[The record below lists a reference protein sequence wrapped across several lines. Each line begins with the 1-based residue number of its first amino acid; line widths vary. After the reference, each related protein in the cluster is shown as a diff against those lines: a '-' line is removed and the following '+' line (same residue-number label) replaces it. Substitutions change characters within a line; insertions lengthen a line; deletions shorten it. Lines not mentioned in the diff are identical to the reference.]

1 MRSPEVEPIGDDV
14 SAIDGVA
21 AIDGATAPVNADPQ
35 PSQIRAG
42 AKALSVLAAPL
53 NLQVLRALSERP
65 MRLAELRKATGL
77 PAQTTLRGHLA
88 TLVESGVVSKRPT
101 QQMPYAVE
109 NELTPL
115 GKGLLTVADRLEVWL
130 SNAPEGPISLESAAA
145 KGAIKALVDGWESK
159 MIRALAAR
167 PLSLTQLDRLI
178 SDFSYPALERRLASM
193 RLAGLVEGQRGQG
206 GGRPYSVTEWTRLGV
221 APLAAASHCERV
233 HMRDD
238 SAPVTQIDIEAAFLL
253 ATPLVGLP
261 AGAAGSCQLEVEATP
276 GALPRAAGVQV
287 TVERGRVVSCVSQLQ
302 PTPGAYAAGTAIK
315 WFNAVKDGDVK
326 ELRFGGSGQLAE
338 EVVAGLHTAFARAA
352 VAR

>member
-1 MRSPEVEPIGDDV
+1 MDVEPQE
-14 SAIDGVA
+14 
-21 AIDGATAPVNADPQ
+21 PQ
-35 PSQIRAG
+35 TRAG
-42 AKALSVLAAPL
+42 GRALTILAAPL

-88 TLVESGVVSKRPT
+88 TLVELGVVQKRPT

-115 GKGLLTVADRLEVWL
+115 GRGLLDVAGRLEAWL
-130 SNAPEGPISLESAAA
+130 KSSPDGAIPLESAAA

-159 MIRALAAR
+159 MMRALAAR

-206 GGRPYSVTEWTRLGV
+206 GGTPYAVTDWARFGV

-233 HMRDD
+233 HMSDH
-238 SAPVTQIDIEAAFLL
+238 SAPVTQIDIEAGFLL
-253 ATPLVGLP
+253 ATPLVGLSRDV
-261 AGAAGSCQLEVEATP
+261 AGSCQLEVEASP
-276 GALPRAAGVQV
+276 GVVPRPAGVQV
-287 TVERGRVVSCVSQLQ
+287 TVERGRVVSCVSRLQ
-302 PTPGAYAAGTAIK
+302 DSPGAFASGTALK
-315 WFNAVKDGDVK
+315 WFYAVKDGKVG
-326 ELRFGGSGQLAE
+326 ELSFGGSGHLAE
-338 EVVAGLHTAFARAA
+338 ELVGGLHTAFVKAG

>member
-1 MRSPEVEPIGDDV
+1 MGSPDVEPMGDG
-14 SAIDGVA
+14 GVA
-21 AIDGATAPVNADPQ
+21 TDGGAPIAAADLP
-35 PSQIRAG
+35 RAG
-42 AKALSVLAAPL
+42 TRAGGQALSILAAPL

-88 TLVESGVVSKRPT
+88 SLVELSVLQKRPT

-115 GKGLLTVADRLEVWL
+115 GHGLLDVADRLEVWL
-130 SNAPEGPISLESAAA
+130 QSAPEVPIPLESAAA

-159 MIRALAAR
+159 MMRALAAR

-206 GGRPYSVTEWTRLGV
+206 GGTPYSVTDWARLGV

-233 HMRDD
+233 HMGED

-261 AGAAGSCQLEVEATP
+261 VDVAGSCQLEVEASP
-276 GALPRAAGVQV
+276 GVVPRPAGVQV
-287 TVERGRVVSCVSQLQ
+287 TVEDGRVVSCVSRLQ
-302 PTPGAYAAGTAIK
+302 QSPGAYAAGTALK
-315 WFNAVKDGDVK
+315 WFRAVKDGQVK
-326 ELRFGGSGQLAE
+326 ELRFGGNGNLAE
-338 EVVAGLHTAFARAA
+338 AVVGGLHNAFAEAT
-352 VAR
+352 VKT

>member
-1 MRSPEVEPIGDDV
+1 VGSPELDPIVDDVAAADGAATVEVEPQR
-14 SAIDGVA
+14 
-21 AIDGATAPVNADPQ
+21 PQ
-35 PSQIRAG
+35 ARAG
-42 AKALSVLAAPL
+42 GRALSLLSAPL

-88 TLVESGVVSKRPT
+88 TLGETGVLAKRPT

-115 GKGLLTVADRLEVWL
+115 GQGLLAVADRLEIWL
-130 SNAPEGPISLESAAA
+130 SKAPEGAIPLESGAA

-206 GGRPYSVTEWTRLGV
+206 GGTPYSVTEWARLGV

-233 HMRDD
+233 HMSED

-253 ATPLVGLP
+253 ATPLVGLSSS
-261 AGAAGSCQLEVEATP
+261 ATGSCQLEVEASP
-276 GALPRAAGVQV
+276 GGVSRAAGVQV
-287 TVERGRVVSCVSQLQ
+287 RLERGRVVSCVSRLQ
-302 PTPGAYAAGTAIK
+302 ETPGAYAAGTALK
-315 WFNAVKDGDVK
+315 WFHAVKDGEVK
-326 ELRFGGSGQLAE
+326 KLRFGGSDQLAE
-338 EVVAGLHTAFARAA
+338 EVVGGLHSAFARAA
-352 VAR
+352 ALS

>member
-1 MRSPEVEPIGDDV
+1 MGSPDVEPISDDL
-14 SAIDGVA
+14 AATDGGA
-21 AIDGATAPVNADPQ
+21 ATMEEAPP
-35 PSQIRAG
+35 PRSQVRAG
-42 AKALSVLAAPL
+42 GKALSLLAAPL

-88 TLVESGVVSKRPT
+88 TLVESGVLSKRPT

-115 GKGLLTVADRLEVWL
+115 GQGLLAVADRLEAWL
-130 SNAPEGPISLESAAA
+130 SKAPEGSIPLESAAA

-206 GGRPYSVTEWTRLGV
+206 GGRPYSVTEWARLGV

-233 HMRDD
+233 HMGEN

-253 ATPLVGLP
+253 ATPLVGL
-261 AGAAGSCQLEVEATP
+261 ATDVAGSCQLEVEASP
-276 GALPRAAGVQV
+276 GGVPRAAGVQV
-287 TVERGRVVSCVSQLQ
+287 TFDHGHVISCVSRLQ
-302 PTPGAYAAGTAIK
+302 PSPGAYAAGTAIK
-315 WFNAVKDGDVK
+315 WFHAVKDGDVK
-326 ELRFGGSGQLAE
+326 ELRFGGSDQLAE
-338 EVVAGLHTAFARAA
+338 EVVGGLHTAFARAA
-352 VAR
+352 VAS